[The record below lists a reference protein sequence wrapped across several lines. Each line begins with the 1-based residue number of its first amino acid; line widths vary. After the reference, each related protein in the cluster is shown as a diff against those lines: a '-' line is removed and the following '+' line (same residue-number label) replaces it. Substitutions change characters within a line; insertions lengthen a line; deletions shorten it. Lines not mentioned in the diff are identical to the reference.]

1 MSQDWGIVYENWSA
15 ANEKETAVGV
25 KRTRV
30 EDKLEEKRSIRM
42 RYSAEVPI
50 LKDSGETVIERVD
63 FPPRHDGGKYFLLRT
78 ISMHAFLKQWHLVV
92 FSEVQGASCMTYLI

>member
-1 MSQDWGIVYENWSA
+1 MEIEVLQ
-15 ANEKETAVGV
+15 NEKETAVGV
-25 KRTRV
+25 ERTRV

-50 LKDSGETVIERVD
+50 LKESGETVIERVD

-78 ISMHAFLKQWHLVV
+78 VSMHALIKTVT
-92 FSEVQGASCMTYLI
+92 FSCIF